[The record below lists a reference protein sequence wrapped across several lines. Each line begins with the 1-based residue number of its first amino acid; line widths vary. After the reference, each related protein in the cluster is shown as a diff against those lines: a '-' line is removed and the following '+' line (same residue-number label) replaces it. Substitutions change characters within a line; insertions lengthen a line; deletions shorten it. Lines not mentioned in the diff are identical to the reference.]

1 VLAIGDFPEGD
12 VMEEVRTTRT
22 EYLKKKDQI
31 QLAEQGRDLLK
42 QKRDALLIEFMSLID
57 ETLSLSEKLERAVLE
72 AQYAIV
78 VANAVDGAVTVK
90 SVSMATKGEVMIEMS
105 RTKIMGVP
113 VPEISKEKSP
123 LRSLLERGYSITGVS
138 SRIDEAAEKFEKAID
153 LIVEAAVAEVRL
165 RRLGEE
171 IQKTNRRVNALEQVL
186 VPNLREQL
194 IYIRMALEERARED
208 LFRLKKVKASIER
221 KKAAFL

>member
-1 VLAIGDFPEGD
+1 MLGIWDFPEGD

>member
-1 VLAIGDFPEGD
+1 
-12 VMEEVRTTRT
+12 MEEVRTTRT

-57 ETLSLSEKLERAVLE
+57 ETLSLSEKLEQAVLE

-105 RTKIMGVP
+105 RIKIMGVP
-113 VPEISKEKSP
+113 VPEITKEKSP
-123 LRSLLERGYSITGVS
+123 VRSLLERGYSITGVS

-153 LIVEAAVAEVRL
+153 LIIEAAVAEVCL

>member
-1 VLAIGDFPEGD
+1 
-12 VMEEVRTTRT
+12 MEEVRTTRT

-57 ETLSLSEKLERAVLE
+57 ETLSLSEKLEQAVLE

-153 LIVEAAVAEVRL
+153 LIIEAAVAEVRL

>member
-1 VLAIGDFPEGD
+1 
-12 VMEEVRTTRT
+12 MEEVRTTRT

-153 LIVEAAVAEVRL
+153 LIIEAAVAEVRL

>member
-1 VLAIGDFPEGD
+1 VLGIWDFPEGD

>member
-1 VLAIGDFPEGD
+1 
-12 VMEEVRTTRT
+12 MEEVRTTRT

>member
-1 VLAIGDFPEGD
+1 VLGIWDFPEGD

-57 ETLSLSEKLERAVLE
+57 ETLSLSEKLEQAVLE

-153 LIVEAAVAEVRL
+153 LIIEAAVAEVRL